1 MNKIQCIAVD
11 DEPLALDVI
20 ENFSARLPHLELR
33 SFNSPVQ
40 ALDYLREHPVD
51 LVFLDINMPE
61 MMGMELAAAM
71 EQLPPIIFTTAYA
84 EYALDS
90 FEFNTVDYLLKPYNF
105 ERFAKAVD
113 KVMKL
118 IAPSPAEK
126 SITFKVDYRSV
137 KLPIE
142 KILYIEAMGNYLK
155 IFTKTQTYLPQ
166 MTMKEAEALLGDLPF
181 KRIHRSYIVN
191 MDAVQSF
198 NRREVTVAGQV
209 LPLGKSYLDSFTS
222 S

>member
-11 DEPLALDVI
+11 DEPLALYVI
-20 ENFSARLPHLELR
+20 ENFSARLPQLELR
-33 SFNSPVQ
+33 CFNSPIL
-40 ALDYLREHPVD
+40 ALDYLREHQVD

-90 FEFNTVDYLLKPYNF
+90 FAFNTVDYLLKPYNF
-105 ERFAKAVD
+105 ERFQKAVD

-118 IAPSPAEK
+118 IASSPTEK
-126 SITFKVDYRSV
+126 SITLKIDYRSV
-137 KLPIE
+137 KLPLDQ
-142 KILYIEAMGNYLK
+142 ILYIEAMGNYLK

-191 MDAVQSF
+191 VAEVQSF
-198 NRREVTVAGQV
+198 SRREVVVAGQE
-209 LPLGKSYLDSFTS
+209 LPVGKLDADALKF
-222 S
+222 